1 MTSVKSP
8 SLGVNEA
15 IKRMLDD
22 GATQK
27 EICDE
32 LCVGTERVRA
42 VKAGVMLYGV
52 VRSQWKSYRHCY
64 ECGVDKGA
72 ACRNDM
78 DLIADEAC
86 AGRRLLSEPAERI
99 VEPAPAVVAAPAAP
113 RTRRVWLEDL
123 PRGPQLPVRCLDDD
137 LYPWTPIKKAPR
149 EMCCGHC
156 RTPFKYVDGRQV
168 ICTDPTCAK
177 ARKQRRRRLLA
188 ERARRS
194 EGLGVSA

>member
-1 MTSVKSP
+1 MTTRGFP
-8 SLGVNEA
+8 WW
-15 IKRMLDD
+15 R
-22 GATQK
+22 
-27 EICDE
+27 
-32 LCVGTERVRA
+32 
-42 VKAGVMLYGV
+42 
-52 VRSQWKSYRHCY
+52 YRNCY
-64 ECGVDKGA
+64 DCGVEQAK
-72 ACRNDM
+72 ACRDLNDCTTP
-78 DLIADEAC
+78 EPC
-86 AGRRLLSEPAERI
+86 RGRRMLSEPAERI

-137 LYPWTPIKKAPR
+137 LYPWVPIKKVPR

-168 ICTDPTCAK
+168 ICTDPSCAK